1 MCPQTRRPSRMFD
14 RLFFDRLHTCCP
26 FLSGTWLEDD
36 DRLFF
41 DRLST
46 FVGLPTGVSLA
57 VVGGLQR
64 IHRCV
69 VPMELGNRQ
78 WFEGGDTK
86 HAGNRSDATAMMFD
100 DRIVLCKSSGLP
112 VTF

>member
-1 MCPQTRRPSRMFD
+1 M
-14 RLFFDRLHTCCP
+14 
-26 FLSGTWLEDD
+26 EDD

-78 WFEGGDTK
+78 WFEGGDMI
-86 HAGNRSDATAMMFD
+86 HAWEQKRRDGDDALSEIKMFLF
-100 DRIVLCKSSGLP
+100 RVIRRGFLSLFKATSNHPSFLIKNVLL
-112 VTF
+112 

>member
-36 DRLFF
+36 DCLFF

-46 FVGLPTGVSLA
+46 FVGLPRDVSLA

-64 IHRCV
+64 IHWCV

-78 WFEGGDTK
+78 WFEGGDMI
-86 HAGNRSDATAMMFD
+86 HAWEQKRRDGDDALT
-100 DRIVLCKSSGLP
+100 V
-112 VTF
+112 

>member
-1 MCPQTRRPSRMFD
+1 M
-14 RLFFDRLHTCCP
+14 
-26 FLSGTWLEDD
+26 EDD

-78 WFEGGDTK
+78 WVEGGDMIAVGVGTE
-86 HAGNRSDATAMMFD
+86 ANP
-100 DRIVLCKSSGLP
+100 GLP